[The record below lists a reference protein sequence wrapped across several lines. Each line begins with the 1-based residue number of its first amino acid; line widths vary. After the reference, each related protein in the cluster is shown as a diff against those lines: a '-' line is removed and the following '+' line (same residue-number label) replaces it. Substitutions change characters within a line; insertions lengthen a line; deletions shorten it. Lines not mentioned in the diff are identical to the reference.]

1 MRDSEAPGGG
11 RRGVD
16 AALGLLRGHAVTV
29 GDAAAAVVVA
39 GLSLWLPRSFDLLA
53 LPVAAAA
60 ALAAAVSRR
69 RPAWALGLVWAA
81 AVSQLLT
88 STAVFGLE
96 AAAVL
101 VGYRT
106 ARRGRPGTVWAA
118 GLSIPIGAVL
128 VIGFAVLH
136 PQSLT
141 GVTVVAELLRVS
153 GAGVATGF
161 VLVVSVLAAP
171 WALGLLVRLDARY
184 RQARG
189 EREVAQAQ
197 AAAVRELAELRT
209 RQTELAREVHDV
221 VGHSLAVIIAQA
233 DAAQLQAGGDTGAVH
248 TALAQIA
255 AVGRTSLA
263 EVRGVL
269 SQTRGPA
276 TEADRAELDLSTLI
290 DGVRG
295 AGAAVDDVVTG
306 RAGDLDPATAAA
318 AYRVLQELLTN
329 ALKHGAP
336 DGPIG
341 VGRCWTPGG
350 LTLRVTND
358 LAADGGPVTEGM
370 GLHGVRS
377 RVEAVGASFRTATM
391 HPPGRSPSF
400 VATAYFPVQVTG
412 RRDAGTDPRGAGR
425 RSGPVPL
432 RSRADDHR
440 SA

>member
-1 MRDSEAPGGG
+1 MGCMRDSEAPGGG

-153 GAGVATGF
+153 GA
-161 VLVVSVLAAP
+161 
-171 WALGLLVRLDARY
+171 
-184 RQARG
+184 
-189 EREVAQAQ
+189 
-197 AAAVRELAELRT
+197 
-209 RQTELAREVHDV
+209 
-221 VGHSLAVIIAQA
+221 
-233 DAAQLQAGGDTGAVH
+233 
-248 TALAQIA
+248 
-255 AVGRTSLA
+255 
-263 EVRGVL
+263 
-269 SQTRGPA
+269 
-276 TEADRAELDLSTLI
+276 
-290 DGVRG
+290 
-295 AGAAVDDVVTG
+295 VDDVVTG

-370 GLHGVRS
+370 GLHGCAAGSRRSVR
-377 RVEAVGASFRTATM
+377 ASGR
-391 HPPGRSPSF
+391 PPCTR
-400 VATAYFPVQVTG
+400 Q
-412 RRDAGTDPRGAGR
+412 AGR
-425 RSGPVPL
+425 
-432 RSRADDHR
+432 HR
-440 SA
+440 SWPRRTSRC